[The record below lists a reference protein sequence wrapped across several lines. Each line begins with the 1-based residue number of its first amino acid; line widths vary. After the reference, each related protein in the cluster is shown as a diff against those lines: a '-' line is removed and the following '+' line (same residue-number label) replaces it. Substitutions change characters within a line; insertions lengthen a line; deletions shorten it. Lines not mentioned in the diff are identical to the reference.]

1 MMRHKLQNILGSPKL
16 TTKLNKCLLMYSAT
30 NNYVSLDMYTNYSIY
45 NNNNNNFINILL
57 VLV

>member
-45 NNNNNNFINILL
+45 DNNNNFINILL
-57 VLV
+57 LLV

>member
-30 NNYVSLDMYTNYSIY
+30 NNYVSLDMYTSYSIY